1 LSLSS
6 LLLLVSFLV
15 TWVISRSKSLLLD
28 DIIRESPILEGP
40 LISISLI
47 SFILLRKLRAPIL
60 LFISVILISLLKRE
74 LGLGLGFRVE
84 VELIRGIRVYYYCLA
99 TTFIIC
105 SYISF

>member
-1 LSLSS
+1 
-6 LLLLVSFLV
+6 
-15 TWVISRSKSLLLD
+15 VISRSKSSSLD
-28 DIIRESPILEGP
+28 DIVRESLILEGP
-40 LISISLI
+40 LISISPI
-47 SFILLRKLRAPIL
+47 SSILLGKLRALIL
-60 LFISVILISLLKRE
+60 LFTFTILISLLERE